1 MAGYYARQLS
11 GERLRR
17 CYEIAS
23 PRVRRYLE
31 AEIEHLLEAVGPRAQ
46 VLELGCGYG
55 RVLRALAGKAGRV
68 VGVDTSYE
76 SLRLARELMADE
88 RGFWEIRLDWFR
100 AQATAGLLGAI
111 DEAATGD
118 GVIVCTDGFRAG
130 TVSSEAF
137 LSLVSGL
144 GLAAT
149 VTEVDASS
157 LFCDI
162 RVR

>member
-1 MAGYYARQLS
+1 MILRHP
-11 GERLRR
+11 GEL
-17 CYEIAS
+17 
-23 PRVRRYLE
+23 
-31 AEIEHLLEAVGPRAQ
+31 
-46 VLELGCGYG
+46 
-55 RVLRALAGKAGRV
+55 
-68 VGVDTSYE
+68 
-76 SLRLARELMADE
+76 
-88 RGFWEIRLDWFR
+88 IRLSAPCHTR
-100 AQATAGLLGAI
+100 TPARGPATATAGLLGAI

-130 TVSSEAF
+130 TVSPEAF

>member
-1 MAGYYARQLS
+1 MTRS
-11 GERLRR
+11 G
-17 CYEIAS
+17 S
-23 PRVRRYLE
+23 
-31 AEIEHLLEAVGPRAQ
+31 
-46 VLELGCGYG
+46 
-55 RVLRALAGKAGRV
+55 RVLFSTYSRR
-68 VGVDTSYE
+68 
-76 SLRLARELMADE
+76 
-88 RGFWEIRLDWFR
+88 FWEPRLDWFR
-100 AQATAGLLGAI
+100 AQAAAGLLGGI
-111 DEAATGD
+111 DEDATGD

-130 TVSSEAF
+130 TVSPEAF